1 VRDHGQPPPVEDLLG
16 QLESADAVARQ
27 QVAKLYF
34 DTALSTAPHVLD
46 ALLSLVPRSHV
57 LFGTDFP
64 FGQEIGVRYTLRGI
78 AQYPGFTDD
87 DRTAVLH
94 RNASH
99 LLGGDD

>member
-1 VRDHGQPPPVEDLLG
+1 
-16 QLESADAVARQ
+16 
-27 QVAKLYF
+27 VAKLYF

-78 AQYPGFTDD
+78 AQYPSFTDD